1 VAYEGLYNESLL
13 DRLHSELSGDFRVI
27 PRFRAS
33 IDSDSLDCRPDLTD
47 SSCLLAGTAA
57 LLLVLA
63 ERDDAV
69 DGGPGGA

>member
-33 IDSDSLDCRPDLTD
+33 IDSMAWIGLPTRPD